1 MTKDCSKRK
10 REAPQDAPE
19 EDEQKPTSQVKR
31 FRSSFADTMTILVGK
46 DKAPFIV
53 HTKTLRAKSDFLN
66 AAFQREWLEGQTK
79 VVNLPEVKPK
89 IFELYV
95 TWSCFERIDL
105 EILRLVETGNANP
118 LGRGDETDDET
129 EEQRKVWADGTR
141 SLVRLYVAAD
151 FLGDAG
157 LKRQT
162 IDCLANILEAIN
174 QLHGLGRLLIFVW
187 QSTPPGSGLRKFMLD
202 YIASVRTLMHDWLAK
217 LVGVLPTDFYV
228 DLALHQLWR
237 ARSSDDLRHNPL
249 PERKHM
255 YYDGYES
262 DASAA

>member
-10 REAPQDAPE
+10 REAPQDAPQ

-46 DKAPFIV
+46 DKAPF
-53 HTKTLRAKSDFLN
+53 HT
-66 AAFQREWLEGQTK
+66 FQREWLKGQTK

-95 TWSCFERIDL
+95 TWSYFERIDL

-118 LGRGDETDDET
+118 LGRDDETDDET

-157 LKRQT
+157 LKRHT

-262 DASAA
+262 EASAA